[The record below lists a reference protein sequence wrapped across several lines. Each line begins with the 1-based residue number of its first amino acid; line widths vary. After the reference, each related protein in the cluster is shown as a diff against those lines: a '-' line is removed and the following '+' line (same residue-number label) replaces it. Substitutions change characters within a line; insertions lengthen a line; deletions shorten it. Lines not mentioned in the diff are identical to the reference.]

1 MKPLYPIVYIKSRTK
16 DFYCH
21 QTFDMVPKQHPS
33 SSSITFLQ
41 NQPSQAQTITKNMS
55 MNIPEN
61 AGTQMS
67 SKYPETSS
75 L

>member
-1 MKPLYPIVYIKSRTK
+1 MKKPRYIIYPY
-16 DFYCH
+16 
-21 QTFDMVPKQHPS
+21 QTFDNGTQQHPS

-41 NQPSQAQTITKNMS
+41 NQPSQAQTITKS
-55 MNIPEN
+55 ISINIPEK

-67 SKYPETSS
+67 SKYPDTSS